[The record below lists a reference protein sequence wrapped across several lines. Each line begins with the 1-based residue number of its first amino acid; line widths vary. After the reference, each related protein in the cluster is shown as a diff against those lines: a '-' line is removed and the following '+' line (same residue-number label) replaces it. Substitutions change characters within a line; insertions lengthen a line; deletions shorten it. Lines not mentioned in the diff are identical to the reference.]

1 VDLSDRTVRG
11 PAKEWLDLQEVAA
24 YLCVG
29 ETTIRAMLR
38 AGDFPPPARRGP
50 HTHGGKNLWY
60 WDVVR
65 SWAVLN
71 GYGWPAAKPRE
82 PRRRRRA
89 GPDAPE

>member
-71 GYGWPAAKPRE
+71 GYGWPAAEPRE
-82 PRRRRRA
+82 PRRRRREA
-89 GPDAPE
+89 PDAPE